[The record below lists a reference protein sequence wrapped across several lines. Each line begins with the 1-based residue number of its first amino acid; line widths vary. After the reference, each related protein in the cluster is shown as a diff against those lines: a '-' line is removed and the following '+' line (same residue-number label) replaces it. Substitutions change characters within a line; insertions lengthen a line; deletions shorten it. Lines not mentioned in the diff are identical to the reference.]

1 MSISRRYGTVIF
13 HCDICG
19 VRRLDR
25 TEGNFLHAETRLTFM
40 SAKKDG
46 WRLRKQ
52 HGKWEIICPDCAS
65 ISICSLP

>member
-1 MSISRRYGTVIF
+1 MIF

-19 VRRLDR
+19 VRRLDQ
-25 TEGNFLHAETRLTFM
+25 TTGNFLHAVTRLTFM
-40 SAKKDG
+40 RAREGG

-65 ISICSLP
+65 ISGYSLP